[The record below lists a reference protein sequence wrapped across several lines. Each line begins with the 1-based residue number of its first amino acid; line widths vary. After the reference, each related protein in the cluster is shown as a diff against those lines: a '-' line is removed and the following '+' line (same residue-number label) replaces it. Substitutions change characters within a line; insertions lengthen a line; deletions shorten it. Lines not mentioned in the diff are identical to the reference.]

1 MRKLLYTFCSRSAA
15 ASCLGLSTGGS
26 ANLALATSLGS
37 GPAGSYAGAGASSPA
52 ASRMEISVSICR
64 EPRWRRAGEVAPAGE
79 AGRAGSRRWVD
90 AERGGGAGWWRWR
103 AQGQG
108 TRARTGGG
116 GKEND
121 MGPNCQVRK
130 WKPAYSALLEWGSI
144 Y

>member
-1 MRKLLYTFCSRSAA
+1 MSERTHQLCSTRTAQSASWRRVRKLLYTFCSRSAA

-79 AGRAGSRRWVD
+79 AGRAGSSGRRCQTV
-90 AERGGGAGWWRWR
+90 AVAHAGSD
-103 AQGQG
+103 GQG
-108 TRARTGGG
+108 RER
-116 GKEND
+116 E
-121 MGPNCQVRK
+121 
-130 WKPAYSALLEWGSI
+130 
-144 Y
+144 